1 MAASTATPR
10 VTDYLAVSPSG
21 RTEVRVHVEEDGAFT
36 IRATRDGHVIHDFS
50 DNYEQPGVNGAPKHG

>member
-1 MAASTATPR
+1 MAVKTLQEAT
-10 VTDYLAVSPSG
+10 LESPSG
-21 RTEVRVHVEEDGAFT
+21 RTSVTVKIEEDGAFT